1 MAWTN
6 LFTINTTDLTSY
18 EDMEKHSVNRT
29 DVFDT
34 WTDGN
39 WIEHRN
45 LSRTRISG
53 TVVLKFKSPTEYST
67 FLGLLT
73 SERTSDGYYPVTVY
87 CSNTGTSE
95 TINAFLDV
103 VSETKWDV
111 TVPLKHHT
119 VTLQITQR

>member
-18 EDMEKHSVNRT
+18 EDTEKHSVNKA
-29 DVFDT
+29 DVFDA

-111 TVPLKHHT
+111 TAPLKHQT